1 MCCLGPLRRLVRLL
15 AGRGRSSGADSRFL
29 RLWSVSGEKLVPAQG
44 GVHTRGAMASR
55 AGTRKQPLRVAS
67 HLAPGVE
74 RLYAYLATFMADR
87 IGRHAEFVVADSYE
101 RCAQDI
107 DDVCFV
113 CSIPYLLFTDA
124 GRIDMEVVAA
134 PVLTGARYAGK
145 PVYFSD
151 VIVAVDSPYQTFAD
165 LRGARWAYNEPF
177 SHSGYMT
184 VLHHL
189 ATLGEDRSY
198 FSRMV
203 ETGFHQDAIRMV
215 ADGRV
220 DAAAIDSQVLDIEL
234 RDHPELD
241 ARLRTIGSI
250 GPSTIQPVVVSR
262 ARLTDAERAAITQA
276 LLDVADEPSARP
288 FLDAALV
295 ERFVPIND
303 AGYADIRAMFDRV
316 EHAGLLDAA
325 WYADWAALAGSARA
339 VAARAPA

>member
-1 MCCLGPLRRLVRLL
+1 MARIVVG
-15 AGRGRSSGADSRFL
+15 
-29 RLWSVSGEKLVPAQG
+29 VP
-44 GVHTRGAMASR
+44 
-55 AGTRKQPLRVAS
+55 KPPLRVAS

-74 RLYAYLATFMADR
+74 PLYAFLAAYTAKR
-87 IGRHAEFVVADSYE
+87 LGRRAEFTVAESYE
-101 RCAQDI
+101 RCAQDV

-113 CSIPYLLFTDA
+113 CSIPYLLFADA

-134 PVLTGARYAGK
+134 PVLRGDRYAGR

-151 VIVAVDSPYQTFAD
+151 VIVAAASPHRSFAD
-165 LRGARWAYNEPF
+165 LRGAIWAYNEPF

-203 ETGFHQDAIRMV
+203 EAGFHQDAIRMV

-234 RDHPELD
+234 RDHPEL
-241 ARLRTIGSI
+241 AAAIRRVGTI

-262 ARLTDAERAAITQA
+262 SRLTDAERASITQA
-276 LLDVADEPSARP
+276 LVEVAVEPAARP
-288 FLDAALV
+288 VLDATLV
-295 ERFVPIND
+295 ERFVPID
-303 AGYADIRAMFDRV
+303 TDGYEDIRQMYGLVRAR
-316 EHAGLLDAA
+316 GLLDGSWYAA
-325 WYADWAALAGSARA
+325 WQAIADSAPKSAA
-339 VAARAPA
+339 

>member
-1 MCCLGPLRRLVRLL
+1 
-15 AGRGRSSGADSRFL
+15 
-29 RLWSVSGEKLVPAQG
+29 
-44 GVHTRGAMASR
+44 
-55 AGTRKQPLRVAS
+55 VAS

-74 RLYAYLATFMADR
+74 PLYAFLAEYLADR
-87 IGRHAEFVVADSYE
+87 LDRRAAFVVAESYE

-113 CSIPYLLFTDA
+113 CSIPYLLFADA

-134 PVLTGARYAGK
+134 PVLRGDRYAGR

-151 VIVAVDSPYQTFAD
+151 VIVADSSPHRSFSD
-165 LRGARWAYNEPF
+165 LRGASWAYNEPF

-203 ETGFHQDAIRMV
+203 EAGFHQDAIRMV

-234 RDHPELD
+234 RDHPEL
-241 ARLRTIGSI
+241 AQAVRRIGAL

-262 ARLTDAERAAITQA
+262 TRLTDAERDAITAA
-276 LLDVADEPSARP
+276 LVAVADEPAARP
-288 FLDAALV
+288 VLDAALV
-295 ERFVPIND
+295 ERFVAVSPVSYD
-303 AGYADIRAMFDRV
+303 DIRHMYTTVRS
-316 EHAGLLDAA
+316 AGLLDPSWDAQ
-325 WYADWAALAGSARA
+325 WQRLAQRA
-339 VAARAPA
+339 STSVTHGRSHRLTA

>member
-1 MCCLGPLRRLVRLL
+1 MSSRVR
-15 AGRGRSSGADSRFL
+15 
-29 RLWSVSGEKLVPAQG
+29 
-44 GVHTRGAMASR
+44 
-55 AGTRKQPLRVAS
+55 TRKVPLRVAS

-74 RLYAYLATFMADR
+74 PLYAFLADYLADR
-87 IGRHAEFVVADSYE
+87 LGSRAEFVVADSYE

-113 CSIPYLLFTDA
+113 CSIPYLLFAEA

-134 PVLTGARYAGK
+134 PVLRGDRYGGR

-151 VIVAVDSPYQTFAD
+151 VIVAASSTHRSFAD
-165 LRGARWAYNEPF
+165 LRGASWAYNEPF

-203 ETGFHQDAIRMV
+203 EAGFHQNAILMV

-220 DAAAIDSQVLDIEL
+220 DAAAIDTQVLDIEL
-234 RDHPELD
+234 RDHPEL
-241 ARLRTIGSI
+241 AQAVRRIGAI

-262 ARLTDAERAAITQA
+262 SRLTDAERTTITTA
-276 LLDVADEPSARP
+276 LLTVADEPSARDV
-288 FLDAALV
+288 LEATLV
-295 ERFVPIND
+295 DRFVPMTA
-303 AGYADIRAMFDRV
+303 AGYDDIRRMYATARAA
-316 EHAGLLDAA
+316 HLLDPSWDTRWQAITGGTPTTAA
-325 WYADWAALAGSARA
+325 WMR
-339 VAARAPA
+339 PA